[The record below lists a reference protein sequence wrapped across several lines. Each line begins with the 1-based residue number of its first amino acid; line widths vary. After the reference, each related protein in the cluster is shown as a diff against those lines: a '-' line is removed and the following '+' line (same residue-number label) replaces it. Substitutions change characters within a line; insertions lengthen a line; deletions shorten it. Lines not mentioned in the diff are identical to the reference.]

1 MNGHASMNRIY
12 RLVWSHRHDAW
23 VVVAEIARGRGK
35 SSGVTGS
42 EARVGGAAAAT
53 VTGEGAGRWRERL
66 LGAALLTFGMNAF
79 AAPPAAGQLPTGG
92 NVVAGQAA
100 ISQGG
105 ARMDIN
111 QASNRAVI
119 DWSSYNVG
127 AAAQVNYNQPSAA
140 SATLNRVMDTQ
151 ASQILGKITA
161 NGQLVLVNPNG
172 VYFGKGSSVDV
183 GGLVA
188 STHDVANAD
197 FMAGKSSFA
206 RNGSTGS
213 VVNEGE
219 LRAALGGYIALL
231 APEVRNE
238 GVIVARMGTVALAS
252 GERVTLQFDGNNSL
266 AGIVVE
272 PSKIKALVENK
283 GAVVAP
289 GGVIILSARAVDRLQ
304 GGIVR
309 NSGKLEAT
317 GMAMKG
323 GKIVL
328 EASDRVENTGTV
340 SADAGRDGSP
350 AGEVSVTAPVVV
362 NSGTIS
368 AKGAAATEPV
378 VAGASRSGG
387 RVSITADTV
396 TQTATGKLDVSGADK
411 GGEVTVKAA
420 QDVAV
425 SGTVDATAEAGE
437 GGAVHVEAGNN
448 ITLSAATMDVSGLL
462 AGGQVRLEGGP
473 RKAPTA
479 PADNTP
485 PTTAILDSSSLRA
498 GSRRGRGGSITLT
511 GDHVGLFEGAELDAS
526 GATGGGTV
534 LVGGDYQGKNP
545 DIANAQA
552 TFVAEGAVIRA
563 DATDA
568 GNGGKVIVWADGN
581 TRFLGQ
587 ISAQGGAHGGDG
599 GFAEVSGKG
608 VLDFRGQ
615 VNLLAS
621 AGQAGSLLLD
631 PHNLTISGGADTIA
645 SGFDADGDDS
655 VLSVATLQNALANGN
670 VTVTT
675 GSGGSQAGNITVAS
689 TLGWFSN
696 YSLSLTA
703 ANNITVNSGVS
714 MIAAGNGN
722 MILTATGGA
731 LSNAGTVRTYGG
743 NLTVVAGGAVSGAG
757 VYDVAGTASFTAGG
771 NIDLTTAS
779 NRFVGAMSLATTS
792 GSVQLVNSVA
802 TVLNGASA
810 TSGVSIASGGSIT
823 TGGSATGLDS
833 GSGALT
839 LSTASGSNGSI
850 IYTGNVHA
858 GGDTSVSADG
868 LGAISLAHI
877 TGAVTVVSASA
888 GGAITLG
895 DSSTGAVTLDSAS
908 GNVISGT
915 AGSAG
920 QASGTVSVTGT
931 SITLNDPIRTKGGR
945 VNLTAT
951 SGDVTAIAGANI
963 VTTADGDTGTAS
975 GVVSVTAQGNVT
987 LQAITTTGANN
998 LLGVGSNAA
1007 AVGIT
1012 ATTGDVNV
1020 GAITTSGG
1028 DATPEA
1034 SNPTNRNGG
1043 NAGNII
1049 IGAPGTGKNI
1059 YLNGDLLAIG
1069 GGYSGAST
1077 QGLGGYIELQ
1087 TPTILTAN
1095 RLVSTGATSG
1105 NIYAL
1110 STIDSDGTARSLTL
1124 TAGTGDVRLRGVVG
1138 GSAPLSS
1145 FTVSS
1150 SANTTVEKNL
1160 TTNAAGGVTINAS
1173 YNIHLGDDTVANG
1186 SGAMTVDTRTGNGTV
1201 TLNTINTWLDDAVT
1215 FTRGSGAI
1223 SVAQNLY
1230 SKAAE
1235 RNDLTFNGTGGGA
1248 ISVGWDVGGGSVGG
1262 ANSLGD
1268 ILVST
1273 GTDLSLNRNVSAKSL
1288 VAVNS
1293 TGRLLINGS
1302 NIYAQYYD
1310 GASGLQLQ
1318 TTGSANNVAGDE
1330 NVTVYGSVTS
1340 TASGAPI
1347 SIAAPNGTLTL
1358 ANYADLTTAAGAI
1371 TLSASGNISNG
1382 YDTDLTSTGG
1392 AITVSSSAGALNL
1405 TGDYL
1410 DITTTSGQ
1418 VNLSGV
1424 GVTFGNTGA
1433 AGMAST
1439 VNAGSGKIRVNGG
1452 GGRIQSYGTLTSTDA
1467 DTAGT
1472 SAILLQNA
1480 YVATASSGAVV
1491 IRAATA
1497 TGGTLE
1503 IGQLSGGS
1511 AASNAD
1517 VRGDVLQYDSG
1528 ASYSDTINIKTLKVA
1543 STTTINVGDNSNIID
1558 ELGGVTLGGA
1568 LTIQAKGRVTGMA
1581 LTGDVTATGVDI
1593 RTGVGALAVGTR
1605 NITATTGNVVLRG
1618 RGITQSAGSTISS
1631 TSGTVTLY
1639 GSDYATNTLG
1649 DVTLAGTVNAGSNSS
1664 AAVTIDDTAA
1674 VQLGDITAGV
1684 AGNRGGLVLGSNT
1697 YQSLNGSGGHWL
1709 YANGAVSQAANTAVK
1724 VGVIQAFQLGG
1735 PLNLSNV
1742 TNEIGQ
1748 VGYVRRGGAITLYDK
1763 DAEGNGLLLTNIY
1776 DGSYDTLLTAT
1787 TEGAMTLSG
1796 TNRGKGMVL
1805 TAGAGG
1811 FSASGS
1817 IEGHHGGAGKITI
1830 TTTGGANLTSGTMY
1844 AKGIEIYS
1852 GAAGIINSV
1861 DLQAHHGGGGDLIL
1875 DAGGGNVTLNNR
1887 LYIIG
1892 SGNDIFIQNA
1902 NNVQLHNIELRSGSK
1917 VVLGGVGTGVGGAD
1931 VPLTG
1936 NVTQVGR
1943 IYSESDTTD
1952 VIGAVAGSVNMN
1964 SSNQFYRLGYFATGG
1979 NFNLY
1984 NQDRNLTVVGA
1995 VSSAS
2000 GNVSI
2005 SNGNY
2010 GITLTSTGS
2019 LSANA
2024 ATKSVSVGGYGGNTN
2039 GWVNIQGA
2047 ISAGT
2052 GGIALTGGGSITNNS
2067 TGTLTTYGISAGEYA
2082 SGGGNI
2088 ALTGRGI
2095 IQASRS
2101 INATGGSVGTGP
2113 STGTSG
2119 GTITLTGHDGT
2130 ASGDIVLS
2138 GTVQTASASASAV
2151 TIRGTSAL
2159 ALPNIS
2165 APNGGLV
2172 LGDSTPT
2179 IGAITGAITQSATTS
2194 VDIKTLN
2201 VTGGSSAVL
2210 ANTGNKIFQLGAIS
2224 VGDNAA
2230 VQYDFDAYDSTSGL
2244 SLTQS
2249 ITSAGGLRL
2258 RTATGD
2264 GASGALAIGVR
2275 SITAHGD
2282 VFLGGDS
2289 VTQSLGSVIDAD
2301 SGSIRVDGGSNAF
2314 NISLLGTTQTA
2325 STAGTA
2331 IEIVGATNA
2340 TLNVVSATAGTVT
2353 LGVSGKEV
2361 TGTVAQVADTGT
2373 LSAATLAGKAGV
2385 VTLNKT
2391 YLDNLGSFITTGALT
2406 LKDLG
2411 GAGTAGLKLTGDV
2424 VAGAAS
2430 SIETT
2435 DGVLDLDTHSV
2446 DATGVDMVL
2455 KGIAVSQTTGSSIK
2469 STTASIFGNTGNITL
2484 DSALNDFT
2492 GQVTVTST
2500 GSQVS
2505 IRDANQLSMNALTGK
2520 LAQSTSIT
2528 AIAGTQLVLA
2538 TENLTTT
2545 TGNIEFRSLDGN
2557 LTTPGTL
2564 TTGSGSVSLYATT
2577 STPAVATNGNV
2588 QVNQTITTGSGSVN
2602 VVAQKEVN
2610 LSKSVIST
2618 SGNLLLSGDTITHS
2632 TGSAG
2637 APLMLQTGG
2646 AGTIDVTASGTGGF
2660 VMGQYYSYQAG
2671 TGTISIT
2678 SGSTADL
2685 ANISSSGAV
2694 TVDAVGLVQQVGAGA
2709 TLASD
2714 SLAVTTANNGSIT
2727 LTNATNDVAKL
2738 SLRSRNAGGAAA
2750 GSGTITYNDANG
2762 FAVRQIETT
2771 GAATLT
2777 AHGAIS
2783 TDSSGFPGT
2792 VVADTLTVK
2801 SLSNSGADIIL
2812 NAAGNDVNSLTV
2824 KVRDAADAA
2833 IAGST
2838 STPSGTIRFTDAD
2851 GFSVTSVETLGSTV
2865 LNSAGPV
2872 TQTGAILSAKLG
2884 LQGSGSYTLNAA
2896 NTGVPLNEVSTFA
2909 SDATGAVNL
2918 SSKLAL
2924 TIGSVNPT
2932 GITTGGASIS
2942 LSAPGIDSA
2951 GQTIDTRSATPGT
2964 AGGSVSLTTT
2974 ATGST
2979 GNLRTGNIIT
2989 SGSDADIGLG
2999 GAGGDAGNITLTTAG
3014 DTLTVAG
3021 AITARG
3027 GAGDGAGA
3035 NGNGGTVRLNA
3046 AAGAVSQADGSNE
3059 INAGK
3064 LLVNAAKASSLL
3076 DTTNAVDLVAAKI
3089 TGVGEGF
3096 TYRSGADYAV
3106 GGGDGVVTGIST
3118 QGGAIDLGSSPVAVT
3133 VSEAITTRGGSFSA
3147 TGVGSFDSSSVAIS
3161 TLGDIT
3167 YAAGAYQNGGAINVA
3182 TTASGGNVHT
3192 GTLVTSGSAGAS
3204 GASAGSV
3211 TLNADGVLTTSTIT
3225 ALGQGTGTGTGGAVD
3240 LTGGSGVH
3248 LAGSIDTSGG
3258 VAATAAA
3265 GGNISVTGPAQVS
3278 GGDRVLSTGAGS
3290 GNVVFNGSLDADGTP
3305 RGLTV
3310 SVGTGNATFSSTV
3323 GGTSPLGALVVN
3335 SAGTTRFDA
3344 AVSAASVTTDEPGTT
3359 LLNGNVTT
3367 SGAQVYHDIVEVRS
3381 GITLGTTNGAVTFDK
3396 TVDSETGETNAL
3408 TVSTGSGNVTF
3419 TDVVG
3424 STTTLGAVTV
3434 NSTGTTKFN
3443 AAVTAASVATN
3454 AGGTTQINGN
3464 ITTTGTQTY
3473 NDAVELQ
3480 APLTLA
3486 TTDSA
3491 VTFGGSVDSQVTG
3504 GVGEANPLTVNAG
3517 TGDVSFMGVVGG
3529 AVKGAPGAIVVNSG
3543 GTTLFNAAVTAASVT
3558 TDAPGKTQLGGNI
3571 TTTGAQHFQDDVEVL
3586 TAVSLATTN
3595 SAVSFDKAVDS
3606 AAGQTAALTVG
3617 SGSADV
3623 TFSGLVGGTTA
3634 LGALAVDSTGT
3645 TLFADAVRA
3654 ASVTTNA
3661 GGTTRLGGNVTTGG
3675 AQTYNDAVELLTGV
3689 TVTTTNS
3696 AVSFGGT
3703 LNSEAGEGNNL
3714 TVVAGSG
3721 DVSFT
3726 GAVGGA
3732 ASGRLGTLTVTSA
3745 HDVTANAISAGAL
3758 VQTAGSGTTTLNGA
3772 VDTDTAA
3779 GVSLAGTHLAVN
3791 AGITTTNGGG
3801 VTLNQSGTTALSA
3814 SGDINADGAVHITAG
3829 GGISTAGDITTNG
3842 ADVTFASAAT
3852 LTGPVSINTGG
3863 GTSTIQFASTVDSD
3877 AAGTPRTLRLAT
3889 GSGGLNFVA
3898 ALGGTHALD
3907 ELRLESAGVI
3917 TQSGAAPIKAAKL
3930 AIKSAG
3936 NVTLANTGNDVDVLA
3951 ALLSGGASLA
3961 FVDQD
3966 GVEVGTVD
3974 TAALQIVGITNT
3986 AGSSSVSL
3994 TLGGPLT
4001 QAVGAPILIGGNL
4014 TLDTSAYE
4022 AADVA
4027 VKNVHAAGTV
4037 LDDSLIAGAFTLD
4050 STGAVT
4056 QKAGTPPAEDA
4067 FLQVGG
4073 SFDLVGAGQ
4082 FSSGNSSKNLIG
4094 GGSAAVSGNEIRL
4107 FGVITLSMSG
4117 TTLQASAFNG
4127 VTTSTASV
4135 AGAKL
4140 ASGLQVVSDA
4150 GGKTISAVASG
4161 NAIVLN
4167 DSNNIGGLL
4176 KITTKGTF
4184 SDSGSSG
4191 ITGINQSGAL
4201 DLGAISLIVQQS
4213 AANAGS
4219 AVSGAGAL
4227 NLGNAGNQFSG
4238 HVAAT
4243 AVGMNATLN
4252 ASGDLALGSV
4262 TAANLAVGSTG
4273 NLTQA
4278 ANTAVRVGTLAIT
4291 GAQSVTLD
4299 NANRIGT
4306 VAASSVSGALSLANA
4321 QTLAVGTAGGI
4332 DGITASGPV
4341 TLRTTSGD
4349 IVLDKGITVSGA
4361 SDITLASAANFT
4373 NHAGAAALTVDTGH
4387 WQVWSTDPAADT
4399 LGGLAPDFKQY
4410 DATYGTT
4417 SVLGTGNGLLYTLAP
4432 ELSVALTGSVERVYD
4447 STVTA
4452 TLVQGNYNVTAGL
4465 LAGDAVVFGT
4475 AGTFDDKNVGNAKK
4489 VSVSPVID
4497 SASAGSIVVY
4507 GYKLASGSTAIDAN
4521 IGKITKATLSAVTGI
4536 TASDKTYDGNDSAT
4550 LATGSAGFTGKYA
4563 GDVLAVDTA
4572 TGNFASKN
4580 ASATSGTVNI
4590 TGITLTGTDA
4600 GNYALADTTA
4610 STTATINPF
4619 AVSLTGSRVYDGTTV
4634 VGTGDLTLGTL
4645 VGSETLALSGSGSVA
4660 TRHVGTGKTVD
4671 VSGLSLVGDGTAG
4684 AGLASNYTFVGGSQT
4699 VDVTKANLS
4708 VTTSDVTK
4716 TYDGSLSA
4724 AGTAV
4729 VAAGGTQLFGADN
4742 LSGGTFAFTNANAGT
4757 SKTVNTSAVTV
4768 NDGNSGG
4775 NYTVSYV
4782 ANTTST
4788 IDKAAITV
4796 STSDVTKT
4804 YDGTLTAAGT
4814 AVVTA
4819 GTLYTNASNGG
4830 ALDNLSG
4837 GSFAFTDANA
4847 GTGNKTVTV
4856 GGVTVN
4862 DGASGGNYIVTY
4874 ASNTTSTINPYAVSL
4889 TGSRVYDGTTVVNTG
4904 DLTLGTLVG
4913 SETLALSGTG
4923 SVATRH
4929 VGTGKTV
4936 DVSGLSLV
4944 GDGTAGA
4951 GLASNYTF
4959 VGGSQTVDVTKAN
4972 LSVTTSDVTKTYDGS
4987 LSAAGTAV
4995 VAAGGTQ
5002 LFGADNLSGGTFAF
5016 TNANAGTSKTV
5027 NTSAVTVN
5035 DGNSG
5040 GNYTVSYVAN
5050 TTSTIDKAA
5059 ITVSTSNVTKTYDGT
5074 LTAAGTAVV
5083 TAGTLYTNASN
5094 GGALDNL
5101 SGGSFAFTDANAG
5114 TGNKTV
5120 TVGGVTVNDG
5130 ASGGNYTVTYASN
5143 TTSTINPYAVSLT
5156 GSRVYDGTT
5165 VVGTG
5170 DLTLGTLVGSETLTL
5185 SGAGSVATRHV
5196 GTGKTVDV
5204 SGLSLV
5210 GDGTAG
5216 AGLASNYTFVGGS
5229 QTVDVTKANL
5239 SVTTSDVTKTYD
5251 GSLSAAGTAVVAAG
5265 GTQLFGADNLSGGTF
5280 AFTNANAGTSKT
5292 VNTSAVT
5299 VNDGNSG
5306 GNYTVSYVANSTST
5320 IDKAAITVST
5330 SDVTKTYDGTLSA
5343 AGTAVVTAGTLYTN
5357 ASNGGALDNLSGGS
5371 FAFTDAN
5378 AGTGNK
5384 TVTVGGVTVNDGA
5397 SGGNYTV
5404 TYASNTASTI
5414 DKAAITVGTSDVTKA
5429 YDGGLSANGTP
5440 VVLSGTLYT
5449 NASNG
5454 GALDSLSG
5462 GTYAFTD
5469 KNAGSGKTVTVGGVT
5484 VNDGASGGNYAVTY
5498 ASNTTSTID
5507 KAQLTVVADVADRTY
5522 DGTLNATLN
5531 GMSLVGLVGSETVIP
5546 VSAGT
5551 TRFADKNA
5559 GTGKTVTITGIGL
5572 LDGLNGGVATNYQVA
5587 STATGTASIVRANV
5601 NVVGVV
5607 AMDKVY
5613 DGTTTATINTS
5624 VAGLTGVIG
5633 ADDVSIGTITGSFD
5647 TKNVGANKL
5656 VNGSAF
5662 VLSGAD
5668 GGNYNLIQPTGMH
5681 ASITPRALTV
5691 SATGVDKVYDGTT
5704 TATVSLADNRVNGD
5718 VLTLGY
5724 TANFLDKNVG
5734 LNKYVGVS
5742 GISLSGTDAGNYTAN
5757 TTTAAFAN
5765 ISKATL
5771 NVSAAGINKAY
5782 DGNTTASVTLSDNR
5796 ASGDSLA
5803 VSYTGAAFS
5812 DANGGLGKTV
5822 TVNGISVSGADIGNY
5837 TFNTTAI
5844 TTADILGRLL
5854 TISGV
5859 QALGKVYDGTTAAVL
5874 GTGGAVLSG
5883 LLDGDVVSVGLGSG
5897 VFADKNAGTG
5907 KAVTVTGIALSGANA
5922 GSYTLQLPVGLTAD
5936 ITPASL
5942 TAVTG
5947 ITAASKVYDGNVA
5960 AALNTGAAGFTGTLA
5975 GDVLSVASASGV
5987 FADKN
5992 AGTGKTVSI
6001 GNIVLGG
6008 ADAGNYVFTG
6018 AATTTADITPKAI
6031 TVSGITASNKVYD
6044 ATTAATLNTGA
6055 ASFSGLVGSDS
6066 VGVSGTGQFADKNVG
6081 TAKAV
6086 AITSLVLDGA
6096 DAGNYTVTTSAAP
6109 TADITPRALTADGIS
6124 AASKV
6129 YDGTTAATLDTTA
6142 GRLTSGVQGAD
6153 DVSLVATAATGSFAS
6168 KNVGVAKAV
6177 TVSGLALGGADAGNY
6192 TIGDAAAFAD
6202 ITAKALTASG
6212 IIAANKVYDG
6222 TRVASVDAGA
6232 AVLAGVVMGD
6242 TVGIDASGVTGSF
6255 ANKQAGSARAVTI
6268 AGLGLTGA
6276 DAGNYTVSDLSGATA
6291 DVAAR
6296 ALTVAVSTN
6305 GKLYDGS
6312 TSAPV
6317 SLSDNRLAGDLL
6329 NLSYTSASFD
6339 TAEVGLG
6346 KPIQVQG
6353 IALAGADAGNYRLVA
6368 TTASTTG
6375 NISALDSVVPPPPV
6389 PATPVTTYTPVQP
6402 QAQVFDSAL
6411 PGTGGS
6417 SGVVGGS
6424 GGVSGGLA
6432 GGSASSGLTGAT
6444 GGGLGGAG
6452 GGLGGS
6458 GTASSGLGA
6467 GGSGG
6472 IASGAGIGSGSGT
6485 AGSGGV
6491 QAGAPATAGSGG
6503 VSGAVSA
6510 PAAGSGSGASSAVT
6524 SEGSQSG
6531 VNVQLLQAPASTQTG
6546 LVRVSIPRGESTFVF
6561 SVPKDVYAG
6570 EGQSALA
6577 ASTIRMEN
6585 GSPVPAWIKHDPQSM
6600 SVSATNVPPGGLPVR
6615 LLLTIGGK
6623 VTTVVIGTTDQGGQ

>member
-66 LGAALLTFGMNAF
+66 LGAALLTLGMNAF

-100 ISQGG
+100 ISQNG

-119 DWSSYNVG
+119 DWSTYNVG

-161 NGQLVLVNPNG
+161 NGQVVLVNPNG

-188 STHDVANAD
+188 STHDIANAD

-238 GVIVARMGTVALAS
+238 GVIVAQMGTVALAS

-317 GMAMKG
+317 GFAMKG

-368 AKGAAATEPV
+368 AKGAAATDPV

-425 SGTVDATAEAGE
+425 SGTVDATAEEGE

-448 ITLSAATMDVSGLL
+448 ISLSAATVDVSGVL
-462 AGGQVRLEGGP
+462 AGGQIRLVGGQ

-511 GDHVGLFEGAELDAS
+511 GERVGLFEGAELDAS

-552 TFVAEGAVIRA
+552 TFVADGAVIRA
-563 DATDA
+563 DATDT

-587 ISAQGGAHGGDG
+587 ISARGGANGGDG

-615 VNLLAS
+615 VDLLAS
-621 AGQAGSLLLD
+621 AGRAGTLLLD
-631 PHNLTISGGADTIA
+631 PYNLTISSGADTIA
-645 SGFDADGDDS
+645 SGFDADGDNS
-655 VLSVATLQNALANGN
+655 VLNVATLQNALANGN

-675 GSGGSQAGNITVAS
+675 GSGGSQAGNITVAN

-696 YSLSLTA
+696 YSLTLTA

-779 NRFVGAMSLATTS
+779 NRFVGAVSLDTTS
-792 GSVQLVNSVA
+792 GSVQFTNSVA

-850 IYTGNVHA
+850 TYTGNVHA

-877 TGAVTVVSASA
+877 TGAVKVVSASA

-920 QASGTVSVTGT
+920 QASGTVSVTGS

-1186 SGAMTVDTRTGNGTV
+1186 GGAMTVDTRTGNGTV

-1223 SVAQNLY
+1223 SVSQNLY

-1248 ISVGWDVGGGSVGG
+1248 ISVGWDVGGSSVGG
-1262 ANSLGD
+1262 ANSLGN

-1330 NVTVYGSVTS
+1330 NVTVYGAVTS

-1433 AGMAST
+1433 AGMASN

-1452 GGRIQSYGTLTSTDA
+1452 GGRILSYGTLTSTDA

-1830 TTTGGANLTSGTMY
+1830 TTTGGANLTGGTMY

-1861 DLQAHHGGGGDLIL
+1861 DLQAHHGGGDDLIL

-1887 LYIIG
+1887 LYNSG
-1892 SGNDIFIQNA
+1892 SGNDIFILDA
-1902 NNVQLHNIELRSGSK
+1902 NNVQLNNIEMHGGTKL
-1917 VVLGGVGTGVGGAD
+1917 VLGGVGTGVGGAD

-1936 NVTQVGR
+1936 NVTQTSR
-1943 IYSESDTTD
+1943 IYSDSDTTD
-1952 VIGAVAGSVNMN
+1952 VTGAVTGSVNLN
-1964 SSNQFYRLGYFATGG
+1964 GNNEIYRLGYFATGG

-1984 NQDRNLTVVGA
+1984 DVNRNLTVVGA
-1995 VSSAS
+1995 VSSAT

-2010 GITLTSTGS
+2010 GITLASTGS
-2019 LSANA
+2019 LTANT
-2024 ATKSVSVGGYGGNTN
+2024 ATKSVSVAGYGGNTN

-2047 ISAGT
+2047 ISAGS

-2067 TGTLTTYGISAGEYA
+2067 TGTLTTGGSAMMRSVYGSVTLGGDITAGANGIQLTSGGTITQTAGVLTTPGAVSGPDQSGGTSPTYANPSALGAISLTGNNVIGSVGPFYLNNASAGAFSLNDTTGGLTLTGAIKTSTGNVTLTTNGGALNLATYGISAGEYA

-2095 IQASRS
+2095 IQASGS

-2130 ASGDIVLS
+2130 AAGDIVLS

-2210 ANTGNKIFQLGAIS
+2210 ANTGNKIFQLGTIS

-2301 SGSIRVDGGSNAF
+2301 SGSIRVDGGGGTF
-2314 NISLLGTTQTA
+2314 NISLLGTTQTTSSA
-2325 STAGTA
+2325 SSA

-2353 LGVSGKEV
+2353 LGVTGKEV

-2435 DGVLDLDTHSV
+2435 DGVLDLDTHGV
-2446 DATGVDMVL
+2446 DASGVDMVL
-2455 KGIAVSQTTGSSIK
+2455 KGVAVSQTTGSSIK

-2738 SLRSRNAGGAAA
+2738 SLRSRNAGGSAA

-2762 FAVRQIETT
+2762 FAVRQIETA
-2771 GAATLT
+2771 GNATLT
-2777 AHGAIS
+2777 AHGAIA
-2783 TDSSGFPGT
+2783 TDSSGYPGT

-2865 LNSAGPV
+2865 LNAAGPV

-2884 LQGSGSYTLNAA
+2884 LQGSGSFTLNAA

-2924 TIGSVNPT
+2924 TIGSVNPV

-2942 LSAPGIDSA
+2942 LSAPSIDSA

-2964 AGGSVSLTTT
+2964 AGGAVSLTTT

-3021 AITARG
+3021 TLTARG

-3035 NGNGGTVRLNA
+3035 NGNSGTVRLNA

-3059 INAGK
+3059 IDAGK
-3064 LLVNAAKASSLL
+3064 LLVSAAKASSLL
-3076 DTTNAVDLVAAKI
+3076 DTTNAVDLVAARI

-3106 GGGDGVVTGIST
+3106 GGGDGTITGIST
-3118 QGGAIDLGSSPVAVT
+3118 QGGTVDLGSSPVAVT
-3133 VSEAITTRGGSFSA
+3133 VSEAVSTRGGSFSA
-3147 TGVGSFDSSSVAIS
+3147 TGVGSFDSSSVTIS

-3167 YAAGAYQNGGAINVA
+3167 YASGAYQNGGAIHVA

-3192 GTLVTSGSAGAS
+3192 GTLITSGSAGAS

-3211 TLNADGVLTTSTIT
+3211 TLDADGVLTTSTIT
-3225 ALGQGTGTGTGGAVD
+3225 ALGQGTGTGGAVD

-3265 GGNISVTGPAQVS
+3265 GGNISVTGAAQVS
-3278 GGDRVLSTGAGS
+3278 GGDRVLSTGAGT
-3290 GNVVFNGSLDADGTP
+3290 GNVVFNGTLDADGTP

-3310 SVGTGNATFSSTV
+3310 SVGTGNATFSDVV
-3323 GGTSPLGALVVN
+3323 GGTSPLGALAVN

-3359 LLNGNVTT
+3359 LLGGNVTT
-3367 SGAQVYHDIVEVRS
+3367 TGAQVYHDIVEVRS

-3424 STTTLGAVTV
+3424 DTTALGAVTV

-3491 VTFGGSVDSQVTG
+3491 VTFGGTVDSQVTG

-3529 AVKGAPGAIVVNSG
+3529 AVKGAPGAIVVNSS

-3558 TDAPGKTQLGGNI
+3558 TDAPGKTQLGGDI
-3571 TTTGAQHFQDDVEVL
+3571 TTTGAQNYHDAVEALADV
-3586 TAVSLATTN
+3586 TLATTN
-3595 SAVSFDKAVDS
+3595 AAVSFDKTVDS

-3623 TFSGLVGGTTA
+3623 TFSGVVGGTDA
-3634 LGALAVDSTGT
+3634 LGALTVNSTGT
-3645 TLFADAVRA
+3645 TLFADAVTA

-3661 GGTTRLGGNVTTGG
+3661 GGTTRLGGDVTTTG

-3703 LNSEAGEGNNL
+3703 LNSEASEGNNL

-3721 DVSFT
+3721 APKRVSN
-3726 GAVGGA
+3726 
-3732 ASGRLGTLTVTSA
+3732 SGIA
-3745 HDVTANAISAGAL
+3745 TAP
-3758 VQTAGSGTTTLNGA
+3758 VF
-3772 VDTDTAA
+3772 
-3779 GVSLAGTHLAVN
+3779 
-3791 AGITTTNGGG
+3791 
-3801 VTLNQSGTTALSA
+3801 
-3814 SGDINADGAVHITAG
+3814 
-3829 GGISTAGDITTNG
+3829 ST
-3842 ADVTFASAAT
+3842 
-3852 LTGPVSINTGG
+3852 
-3863 GTSTIQFASTVDSD
+3863 
-3877 AAGTPRTLRLAT
+3877 R
-3889 GSGGLNFVA
+3889 
-3898 ALGGTHALD
+3898 
-3907 ELRLESAGVI
+3907 
-3917 TQSGAAPIKAAKL
+3917 
-3930 AIKSAG
+3930 
-3936 NVTLANTGNDVDVLA
+3936 
-3951 ALLSGGASLA
+3951 
-3961 FVDQD
+3961 
-3966 GVEVGTVD
+3966 
-3974 TAALQIVGITNT
+3974 
-3986 AGSSSVSL
+3986 
-3994 TLGGPLT
+3994 
-4001 QAVGAPILIGGNL
+4001 
-4014 TLDTSAYE
+4014 
-4022 AADVA
+4022 
-4027 VKNVHAAGTV
+4027 
-4037 LDDSLIAGAFTLD
+4037 
-4050 STGAVT
+4050 
-4056 QKAGTPPAEDA
+4056 
-4067 FLQVGG
+4067 
-4073 SFDLVGAGQ
+4073 
-4082 FSSGNSSKNLIG
+4082 
-4094 GGSAAVSGNEIRL
+4094 SAAV
-4107 FGVITLSMSG
+4107 
-4117 TTLQASAFNG
+4117 
-4127 VTTSTASV
+4127 V
-4135 AGAKL
+4135 A
-4140 ASGLQVVSDA
+4140 
-4150 GGKTISAVASG
+4150 
-4161 NAIVLN
+4161 
-4167 DSNNIGGLL
+4167 
-4176 KITTKGTF
+4176 
-4184 SDSGSSG
+4184 
-4191 ITGINQSGAL
+4191 
-4201 DLGAISLIVQQS
+4201 
-4213 AANAGS
+4213 
-4219 AVSGAGAL
+4219 
-4227 NLGNAGNQFSG
+4227 
-4238 HVAAT
+4238 
-4243 AVGMNATLN
+4243 
-4252 ASGDLALGSV
+4252 
-4262 TAANLAVGSTG
+4262 
-4273 NLTQA
+4273 
-4278 ANTAVRVGTLAIT
+4278 
-4291 GAQSVTLD
+4291 
-4299 NANRIGT
+4299 
-4306 VAASSVSGALSLANA
+4306 
-4321 QTLAVGTAGGI
+4321 
-4332 DGITASGPV
+4332 
-4341 TLRTTSGD
+4341 
-4349 IVLDKGITVSGA
+4349 
-4361 SDITLASAANFT
+4361 
-4373 NHAGAAALTVDTGH
+4373 
-4387 WQVWSTDPAADT
+4387 
-4399 LGGLAPDFKQY
+4399 
-4410 DATYGTT
+4410 
-4417 SVLGTGNGLLYTLAP
+4417 
-4432 ELSVALTGSVERVYD
+4432 
-4447 STVTA
+4447 
-4452 TLVQGNYNVTAGL
+4452 
-4465 LAGDAVVFGT
+4465 
-4475 AGTFDDKNVGNAKK
+4475 
-4489 VSVSPVID
+4489 
-4497 SASAGSIVVY
+4497 
-4507 GYKLASGSTAIDAN
+4507 
-4521 IGKITKATLSAVTGI
+4521 
-4536 TASDKTYDGNDSAT
+4536 
-4550 LATGSAGFTGKYA
+4550 
-4563 GDVLAVDTA
+4563 
-4572 TGNFASKN
+4572 
-4580 ASATSGTVNI
+4580 
-4590 TGITLTGTDA
+4590 
-4600 GNYALADTTA
+4600 
-4610 STTATINPF
+4610 
-4619 AVSLTGSRVYDGTTV
+4619 
-4634 VGTGDLTLGTL
+4634 
-4645 VGSETLALSGSGSVA
+4645 
-4660 TRHVGTGKTVD
+4660 
-4671 VSGLSLVGDGTAG
+4671 
-4684 AGLASNYTFVGGSQT
+4684 
-4699 VDVTKANLS
+4699 
-4708 VTTSDVTK
+4708 
-4716 TYDGSLSA
+4716 
-4724 AGTAV
+4724 
-4729 VAAGGTQLFGADN
+4729 
-4742 LSGGTFAFTNANAGT
+4742 
-4757 SKTVNTSAVTV
+4757 
-4768 NDGNSGG
+4768 
-4775 NYTVSYV
+4775 
-4782 ANTTST
+4782 
-4788 IDKAAITV
+4788 
-4796 STSDVTKT
+4796 
-4804 YDGTLTAAGT
+4804 
-4814 AVVTA
+4814 
-4819 GTLYTNASNGG
+4819 
-4830 ALDNLSG
+4830 
-4837 GSFAFTDANA
+4837 
-4847 GTGNKTVTV
+4847 
-4856 GGVTVN
+4856 
-4862 DGASGGNYIVTY
+4862 
-4874 ASNTTSTINPYAVSL
+4874 
-4889 TGSRVYDGTTVVNTG
+4889 
-4904 DLTLGTLVG
+4904 
-4913 SETLALSGTG
+4913 
-4923 SVATRH
+4923 
-4929 VGTGKTV
+4929 
-4936 DVSGLSLV
+4936 
-4944 GDGTAGA
+4944 
-4951 GLASNYTF
+4951 
-4959 VGGSQTVDVTKAN
+4959 
-4972 LSVTTSDVTKTYDGS
+4972 
-4987 LSAAGTAV
+4987 
-4995 VAAGGTQ
+4995 
-5002 LFGADNLSGGTFAF
+5002 
-5016 TNANAGTSKTV
+5016 
-5027 NTSAVTVN
+5027 
-5035 DGNSG
+5035 
-5040 GNYTVSYVAN
+5040 
-5050 TTSTIDKAA
+5050 
-5059 ITVSTSNVTKTYDGT
+5059 
-5074 LTAAGTAVV
+5074 
-5083 TAGTLYTNASN
+5083 
-5094 GGALDNL
+5094 
-5101 SGGSFAFTDANAG
+5101 
-5114 TGNKTV
+5114 
-5120 TVGGVTVNDG
+5120 
-5130 ASGGNYTVTYASN
+5130 
-5143 TTSTINPYAVSLT
+5143 
-5156 GSRVYDGTT
+5156 
-5165 VVGTG
+5165 
-5170 DLTLGTLVGSETLTL
+5170 
-5185 SGAGSVATRHV
+5185 
-5196 GTGKTVDV
+5196 
-5204 SGLSLV
+5204 
-5210 GDGTAG
+5210 
-5216 AGLASNYTFVGGS
+5216 
-5229 QTVDVTKANL
+5229 
-5239 SVTTSDVTKTYD
+5239 
-5251 GSLSAAGTAVVAAG
+5251 
-5265 GTQLFGADNLSGGTF
+5265 
-5280 AFTNANAGTSKT
+5280 
-5292 VNTSAVT
+5292 
-5299 VNDGNSG
+5299 
-5306 GNYTVSYVANSTST
+5306 
-5320 IDKAAITVST
+5320 
-5330 SDVTKTYDGTLSA
+5330 
-5343 AGTAVVTAGTLYTN
+5343 
-5357 ASNGGALDNLSGGS
+5357 
-5371 FAFTDAN
+5371 
-5378 AGTGNK
+5378 
-5384 TVTVGGVTVNDGA
+5384 
-5397 SGGNYTV
+5397 
-5404 TYASNTASTI
+5404 
-5414 DKAAITVGTSDVTKA
+5414 
-5429 YDGGLSANGTP
+5429 
-5440 VVLSGTLYT
+5440 
-5449 NASNG
+5449 
-5454 GALDSLSG
+5454 
-5462 GTYAFTD
+5462 
-5469 KNAGSGKTVTVGGVT
+5469 
-5484 VNDGASGGNYAVTY
+5484 
-5498 ASNTTSTID
+5498 
-5507 KAQLTVVADVADRTY
+5507 
-5522 DGTLNATLN
+5522 
-5531 GMSLVGLVGSETVIP
+5531 
-5546 VSAGT
+5546 
-5551 TRFADKNA
+5551 
-5559 GTGKTVTITGIGL
+5559 
-5572 LDGLNGGVATNYQVA
+5572 
-5587 STATGTASIVRANV
+5587 
-5601 NVVGVV
+5601 
-5607 AMDKVY
+5607 
-5613 DGTTTATINTS
+5613 
-5624 VAGLTGVIG
+5624 
-5633 ADDVSIGTITGSFD
+5633 
-5647 TKNVGANKL
+5647 
-5656 VNGSAF
+5656 
-5662 VLSGAD
+5662 
-5668 GGNYNLIQPTGMH
+5668 
-5681 ASITPRALTV
+5681 
-5691 SATGVDKVYDGTT
+5691 
-5704 TATVSLADNRVNGD
+5704 
-5718 VLTLGY
+5718 
-5724 TANFLDKNVG
+5724 
-5734 LNKYVGVS
+5734 
-5742 GISLSGTDAGNYTAN
+5742 
-5757 TTTAAFAN
+5757 
-5765 ISKATL
+5765 
-5771 NVSAAGINKAY
+5771 
-5782 DGNTTASVTLSDNR
+5782 
-5796 ASGDSLA
+5796 
-5803 VSYTGAAFS
+5803 
-5812 DANGGLGKTV
+5812 
-5822 TVNGISVSGADIGNY
+5822 
-5837 TFNTTAI
+5837 
-5844 TTADILGRLL
+5844 
-5854 TISGV
+5854 
-5859 QALGKVYDGTTAAVL
+5859 
-5874 GTGGAVLSG
+5874 
-5883 LLDGDVVSVGLGSG
+5883 
-5897 VFADKNAGTG
+5897 
-5907 KAVTVTGIALSGANA
+5907 
-5922 GSYTLQLPVGLTAD
+5922 
-5936 ITPASL
+5936 
-5942 TAVTG
+5942 
-5947 ITAASKVYDGNVA
+5947 
-5960 AALNTGAAGFTGTLA
+5960 
-5975 GDVLSVASASGV
+5975 
-5987 FADKN
+5987 
-5992 AGTGKTVSI
+5992 
-6001 GNIVLGG
+6001 
-6008 ADAGNYVFTG
+6008 
-6018 AATTTADITPKAI
+6018 
-6031 TVSGITASNKVYD
+6031 
-6044 ATTAATLNTGA
+6044 
-6055 ASFSGLVGSDS
+6055 
-6066 VGVSGTGQFADKNVG
+6066 
-6081 TAKAV
+6081 
-6086 AITSLVLDGA
+6086 
-6096 DAGNYTVTTSAAP
+6096 
-6109 TADITPRALTADGIS
+6109 
-6124 AASKV
+6124 
-6129 YDGTTAATLDTTA
+6129 
-6142 GRLTSGVQGAD
+6142 
-6153 DVSLVATAATGSFAS
+6153 
-6168 KNVGVAKAV
+6168 
-6177 TVSGLALGGADAGNY
+6177 
-6192 TIGDAAAFAD
+6192 
-6202 ITAKALTASG
+6202 
-6212 IIAANKVYDG
+6212 
-6222 TRVASVDAGA
+6222 
-6232 AVLAGVVMGD
+6232 
-6242 TVGIDASGVTGSF
+6242 
-6255 ANKQAGSARAVTI
+6255 
-6268 AGLGLTGA
+6268 
-6276 DAGNYTVSDLSGATA
+6276 
-6291 DVAAR
+6291 
-6296 ALTVAVSTN
+6296 
-6305 GKLYDGS
+6305 
-6312 TSAPV
+6312 
-6317 SLSDNRLAGDLL
+6317 
-6329 NLSYTSASFD
+6329 
-6339 TAEVGLG
+6339 
-6346 KPIQVQG
+6346 
-6353 IALAGADAGNYRLVA
+6353 
-6368 TTASTTG
+6368 
-6375 NISALDSVVPPPPV
+6375 
-6389 PATPVTTYTPVQP
+6389 
-6402 QAQVFDSAL
+6402 
-6411 PGTGGS
+6411 
-6417 SGVVGGS
+6417 
-6424 GGVSGGLA
+6424 
-6432 GGSASSGLTGAT
+6432 
-6444 GGGLGGAG
+6444 
-6452 GGLGGS
+6452 
-6458 GTASSGLGA
+6458 
-6467 GGSGG
+6467 
-6472 IASGAGIGSGSGT
+6472 
-6485 AGSGGV
+6485 
-6491 QAGAPATAGSGG
+6491 
-6503 VSGAVSA
+6503 
-6510 PAAGSGSGASSAVT
+6510 
-6524 SEGSQSG
+6524 
-6531 VNVQLLQAPASTQTG
+6531 
-6546 LVRVSIPRGESTFVF
+6546 
-6561 SVPKDVYAG
+6561 
-6570 EGQSALA
+6570 
-6577 ASTIRMEN
+6577 
-6585 GSPVPAWIKHDPQSM
+6585 
-6600 SVSATNVPPGGLPVR
+6600 
-6615 LLLTIGGK
+6615 
-6623 VTTVVIGTTDQGGQ
+6623 

>member
-53 VTGEGAGRWRERL
+53 VTGVGAGRWRERL
-66 LGAALLTFGMNAF
+66 LGAALLTFGMSAF

-100 ISQGG
+100 ISQNG

-111 QASNRAVI
+111 QTSNRAVI

-161 NGQLVLVNPNG
+161 NGQVVLVNPNG

-188 STHDVANAD
+188 STHDIANAD
-197 FMAGKSSFA
+197 FMAGKSSFV

-238 GVIVARMGTVALAS
+238 GVIVAQMGTVALAS

-317 GMAMKG
+317 GFAMKG

-368 AKGAAATEPV
+368 AKGAAATDPV

-411 GGEVTVKAA
+411 GGEVTVKAT

-425 SGTVDATAEAGE
+425 SGTVDAAAEEGE
-437 GGAVHVEAGNN
+437 GGSVHVEAGND
-448 ITLSAATMDVSGLL
+448 ITLSAATVDVSGLL
-462 AGGQVRLEGGP
+462 AGGQIRLDGGQH
-473 RKAPTA
+473 KAPTA

-511 GDHVGLFEGAELDAS
+511 GERVGLFDGAALDAS

-587 ISAQGGAHGGDG
+587 ISAQGGAHGG
-599 GFAEVSGKG
+599 FAEVSGKG

-631 PHNLTISGGADTIA
+631 PHNLTISGGADSNLT
-645 SGFDADGDDS
+645 GFDASGDDS
-655 VLSVATLQNALANGN
+655 VLSVTTLQNALASGN

-696 YSLSLTA
+696 YSLTLTA
-703 ANNITVNSGVS
+703 ANNITVSSGVS

-722 MILTATGGA
+722 MALTATGGA

-743 NLTVVAGGAVSGAG
+743 NLTVVAGGAVSGVG

-771 NIDLTTAS
+771 NIDLSGA
-779 NRFVGAMSLATTS
+779 NRFVGAVSLTTTS
-792 GSVQLVNSVA
+792 GSVQLTNSVG

-810 TSGVSIASGGSIT
+810 TSGVTIASGGSIT

-850 IYTGNVHA
+850 TYTGNVHA

-868 LGAISLAHI
+868 LGSISLAHI
-877 TGAVTVVSASA
+877 TGAVKIVSASA

-895 DSSTGAVTLDSAS
+895 DGSTGAVTLDSAS

-931 SITLNDPIRTKGGR
+931 SITLKDPIRTKGGR

-951 SGDVTAIAGANI
+951 SGDVIAQSGADI

-975 GVVSVTAQGNVT
+975 GVVSVLAQGNVT
-987 LQAITTTGANN
+987 LQAITTSGADN

-1049 IGAPGTGKNI
+1049 IGAPGSGKKI

-1069 GGYSGAST
+1069 GGFSGAST

-1087 TPTILTAN
+1087 TPTILTAD
-1095 RLVSTGATSG
+1095 RLLSTGATSG

-1110 STIDSDGTARSLTL
+1110 SAIDSDGTARSLTL

-1138 GSAPLSS
+1138 GAAPLSS
-1145 FTVSS
+1145 LTVSS
-1150 SANTTVEKNL
+1150 SANTTVEKDV

-1173 YNIHLGDDTVANG
+1173 YNIHLGDDTVTNG
-1186 SGAMTVDTRTGNGTV
+1186 SGAMTVDTRSGNGTV
-1201 TLNTINTWLDDAVT
+1201 SLNTINTWLDDAVT

-1223 SVAQNLY
+1223 SVSQNLY

-1248 ISVGWDVGGGSVGG
+1248 VSVGWDVGGGSVGG
-1262 ANSLGD
+1262 SNSLGD

-1302 NIYAQYYD
+1302 NTYAQYYD

-1318 TTGSANNVAGDE
+1318 TTGTAGNVAGDE
-1330 NVTVYGSVTS
+1330 NITVYGSVTS

-1382 YDTDLTSTGG
+1382 YDTDLSSTGA
-1392 AITVSSSAGALNL
+1392 AITVSSTAGALNL

-1410 DITTTSGQ
+1410 DITSGGGQ

-1433 AGMAST
+1433 AGMASN

-1452 GGRIQSYGTLTSTDA
+1452 GGRIQSYGTLISTDA

-1472 SAILLQNA
+1472 AAILLQNA

-1503 IGQLSGGS
+1503 IGQLSGGV

-1543 STTTINVGDNSNIID
+1543 STTTISVGDNSNIID

-1581 LTGDVTATGVDI
+1581 LTGDVTATAVDI

-1631 TSGTVTLY
+1631 TAGTVTLY

-1649 DVTLAGTVNAGSNSS
+1649 DVTLAGAVNAGSSS
-1664 AAVTIDDTAA
+1664 ASAVTIDDTAA

-1684 AGNRGGLVLGSNT
+1684 AGSRGGLVLGTNT

-1709 YANGAVSQAANTAVK
+1709 YANGAVSQAANTAIK
-1724 VGVIQAFQLGG
+1724 VGTIQLYQISGAV
-1735 PLNLSNV
+1735 NLSNV

-1748 VGYVRRGGAITLYDK
+1748 VGYARRGGAITIYDK
-1763 DAEGNGLLLTNIY
+1763 DVEGNGLLLTNIY

-1787 TEGAMTLSG
+1787 TEGAMTMSG

-1811 FSASGS
+1811 FTGSGS

-1830 TTTGGANLTSGTMY
+1830 TTSGGVNLTGGTMY

-1852 GAAGIINSV
+1852 GSAGIINSV
-1861 DLQAHHGGGGDLIL
+1861 DLQAHHSGGGDLIL

-1887 LYIIG
+1887 LYNSG
-1892 SGNDIFIQNA
+1892 SGNDIFILDA
-1902 NNVQLHNIELRSGSK
+1902 NNVQLNNIEMHGGTKL
-1917 VVLGGVGTGVGGAD
+1917 VLGGVGTGVGGAD

-1936 NVTQVGR
+1936 NVTQTSR
-1943 IYSESDTTD
+1943 IYSDSDTTD
-1952 VIGAVAGSVNMN
+1952 VIGAVTGSVNLN
-1964 SSNQFYRLGYFATGG
+1964 GNNEIYRLGYFATGG

-1984 NQDRNLTVVGA
+1984 DVNRNLTVVGA

-2000 GNVSI
+2000 GNVSL

-2010 GITLTSTGS
+2010 GITLASTGS
-2019 LSANA
+2019 LTANT
-2024 ATKSVSVGGYGGNTN
+2024 ATKSVSVAGYGGNTN
-2039 GWVNIQGA
+2039 GWVNVQGA
-2047 ISAGT
+2047 ISAGS
-2052 GGIALTGGGSITNNS
+2052 GGIAVTGGGTITNNS
-2067 TGTLTTYGISAGEYA
+2067 TGTLSTGGSAMMRSVYGSLTLGGDITAGANGIQLTSGGTINQTAGVLTTPGAVSGPDQSGGTSPTYANPSALGAITLTGNNVIGSVGPFYLNNGSAGAFSLNDTAGGLILSGPIKTSTGNVTITTTGGALNLATYGISAGEYA

-2088 ALTGRGI
+2088 VLTGRGI
-2095 IQASRS
+2095 TQASGS

-2130 ASGDIVLS
+2130 AAGDIQLS

-2201 VTGGSSAVL
+2201 VTGSSSAVL
-2210 ANTGNKIFQLGAIS
+2210 ANTGNKIFQLGTIA

-2230 VQYDFDAYDSTSGL
+2230 VQYDLDVFDSTSGL

-2249 ITSAGGLRL
+2249 VTSGGGIRL

-2275 SITAHGD
+2275 SLTAHGD

-2289 VTQSLGSVIDAD
+2289 VTQSSGSIIDAD
-2301 SGSIRVDGGSNAF
+2301 SGSIRVDGGGGTF
-2314 NISLLGTTQTA
+2314 NISLLGTTQTTSSA
-2325 STAGTA
+2325 STA

-2353 LGVSGKEV
+2353 LGVTGKEL

-2373 LSAATLAGKAGV
+2373 LSAATLGGKAGV

-2391 YLDNLGSFITTGALT
+2391 YLDNLGSFITTGALS

-2411 GAGTAGLKLTGDV
+2411 GAGTAGLKLTGNV
-2424 VAGAAS
+2424 TVGAAS

-2435 DGVLDLDTHSV
+2435 DGVLDLDTHGV
-2446 DATGVDMVL
+2446 DASGVDMVL
-2455 KGIAVSQTTGSSIK
+2455 KGVAVSQSTGSSIK
-2469 STTASIFGNTGNITL
+2469 STTAEIFGSTGNITL

-2545 TGNIEFRSLDGN
+2545 TGSIEFRSLDGN

-2577 STPAVATNGNV
+2577 STPGSATNGNV
-2588 QVNQTITTGSGSVN
+2588 QVNQTITTGSGSVSA
-2602 VVAQKEVN
+2602 VAQKEVN
-2610 LSKSVIST
+2610 LSKSVLST

-2694 TVDAVGLVQQVGAGA
+2694 TVNAVGLVQQVGAGA
-2709 TLASD
+2709 TIASD
-2714 SLAVTTANNGSIT
+2714 SLAVTTTNNGSVT
-2727 LTNATNDVAKL
+2727 LTNATNDVARL
-2738 SLRSRNAGGAAA
+2738 SLKSRNAGGTAA

-2777 AHGAIS
+2777 AHGAIA
-2783 TDSSGFPGT
+2783 TDSSGYPGT

-2865 LNSAGPV
+2865 LSSGGAV
-2872 TQTGAILSAKLG
+2872 TQTGAIVSAKLG
-2884 LQGSGSYTLNAA
+2884 LQGSGSFTLNAA

-2924 TIGSVNPT
+2924 TIGSVNPV

-2964 AGGSVSLTTT
+2964 AGGAVSLTTT

-2989 SGSDADIGLG
+2989 SGAAADSGLG

-3021 AITARG
+3021 TLTARG

-3035 NGNGGTVRLNA
+3035 NGNSGTVRLNA

-3059 INAGK
+3059 IDAGK
-3064 LLVNAAKASSLL
+3064 LLVSAAKASSLL
-3076 DTTNAVDLVAAKI
+3076 DTGNTVDLVAAKI
-3089 TGVGEGF
+3089 TGIGEGF

-3106 GGGDGVVTGIST
+3106 GGGDGTVTGIST
-3118 QGGAIDLGSSPVAVT
+3118 QGGAVDLGSSPVAVT
-3133 VSEAITTRGGSFSA
+3133 VSEAVTTRGGSFSA
-3147 TGVGSFDSSSVAIS
+3147 TDVGSFDSSSVTIS

-3167 YAAGAYQNGGAINVA
+3167 YASGAYQNGGAIHVA
-3182 TTASGGNVHT
+3182 TTAGGGNVHT

-3211 TLNADGVLTTSTIT
+3211 TLNANGVLTTSTIT
-3225 ALGQGTGTGTGGAVD
+3225 ALGQGTGIGGVVD

-3265 GGNISVTGPAQVS
+3265 GGNISVTGAAQVS
-3278 GGDRVLSTGAGS
+3278 GGDRVLSTGAGA

-3310 SVGTGNATFSSTV
+3310 SVGTGNATFSGVV
-3323 GGTSPLGALVVN
+3323 GGTSPLGALAVN

-3381 GITLGTTNGAVTFDK
+3381 GITLGTSNGAVTFDK

-3424 STTTLGAVTV
+3424 GTTALGAVTV

-3454 AGGTTQINGN
+3454 AGGTTQINGS

-3491 VTFGGSVDSQVTG
+3491 VTFGGTVDSQVTG

-3558 TDAPGKTQLGGNI
+3558 TDAPGKTQLGGDI
-3571 TTTGAQHFQDDVEVL
+3571 TTTGAQNYHDAVEALADV
-3586 TAVSLATTN
+3586 TLATTN
-3595 SAVSFDKAVDS
+3595 AAVSFDKTVDS
-3606 AAGQTAALTVG
+3606 AAGQTAAFTVG

-3623 TFSGLVGGTTA
+3623 TFSGVVGGTDA
-3634 LGALAVDSTGT
+3634 LGALTVNSTGT
-3645 TLFADAVRA
+3645 TLFADAVTA

-3661 GGTTRLGGNVTTGG
+3661 GGTTRLGGDVTTSG

-3703 LNSEAGEGNNL
+3703 LNSEASEGNSL

-3721 DVSFT
+3721 DVGFT

-3732 ASGRLGTLTVTSA
+3732 ATGRLGTLTVTSA

-3758 VQTAGSGTTTLNGA
+3758 AQTAGSGTTTLNGA

-3779 GVSLAGTHLAVN
+3779 GVSLAGTNLAVN
-3791 AGITTTNGGG
+3791 AGVTTTNGGV

-3829 GGISTAGDITTNG
+3829 GGISTAGDITTN
-3842 ADVTFASAAT
+3842 AANVTFASATT
-3852 LTGPVSINTGG
+3852 LTGPVTINTNG

-3898 ALGGTHALD
+3898 AVGGTHALD

-3917 TQSGAAPIKAAKL
+3917 TQSGAAPLKAAKL

-3966 GVEVGTVD
+3966 GVEVGTID

-3986 AGSSSVSL
+3986 GGSSNVSL
-3994 TLGGPLT
+3994 TLGGALT
-4001 QAVGAPILIGGNL
+4001 QAVGSPILIGGNL

-4127 VTTSTASV
+4127 VSTTTASV

-4150 GGKTISAVASG
+4150 GGKTISAVAGG

-4176 KITTKGTF
+4176 KITTKGSF
-4184 SDSGSSG
+4184 SDTGSSG

-4213 AANAGS
+4213 TANAS
-4219 AVSGAGAL
+4219 SLVSGAGAL

-4238 HVAAT
+4238 NVAAT

-4262 TAANLAVGSTG
+4262 TAADLAVGSTG
-4273 NLTQA
+4273 NLTQG
-4278 ANTAVRVGTLAIT
+4278 ANTAVRVNTLAIT
-4291 GAQSVTLD
+4291 GAQSATLD

-4306 VAASSVSGALSLANA
+4306 VAASNVSGALSLANA
-4321 QTLAVGTAGGI
+4321 QTLAVGTVGGI
-4332 DGITASGPV
+4332 DGITATGPV

-4373 NHAGAAALTVDTGH
+4373 NHAGAAALTVGTGH
-4387 WQVWSTDPAADT
+4387 WQVWSTDPALDT

-4410 DATYGTT
+4410 DATYGAS

-4447 STVTA
+4447 STNVA
-4452 TLVQGNYNVTAGL
+4452 TLAQGNFNITAGL

-4475 AGTFDDKNVGNAKK
+4475 AGSFDDKNVGNGKK
-4489 VSVSPVID
+4489 ISVSPVID
-4497 SASAGSIVVY
+4497 SVSDGSIAVY

-4521 IGKITKATLSAVTGI
+4521 IGKITKATVSAVTGI

-4550 LATGSAGFTGKYA
+4550 LVTGSAGFTGKFA
-4563 GDVLAVDTA
+4563 GDVLAVDSA

-4580 ASATSGTVNI
+4580 ASATPGTVNI

-4600 GNYALADTTA
+4600 GNYTLADSTA
-4610 STTATINPF
+4610 ATTATINAR

-4634 VGTGDLTLGTL
+4634 VGTGDLTIGTL
-4645 VGSETLALSGSGSVA
+4645 VGSETLTLSGAGSVA

-4684 AGLASNYTFVGGSQT
+4684 AGLASNYTFTGGTQT
-4699 VDVTKANLS
+4699 VDVTRANLS

-4716 TYDGSLSA
+4716 TYDGSLA
-4724 AGTAV
+4724 ASGTAV
-4729 VAAGGTQLFGADN
+4729 VAAGGTQLFG
-4742 LSGGTFAFTNANAGT
+4742 S
-4757 SKTVNTSAVTV
+4757 
-4768 NDGNSGG
+4768 
-4775 NYTVSYV
+4775 
-4782 ANTTST
+4782 
-4788 IDKAAITV
+4788 
-4796 STSDVTKT
+4796 
-4804 YDGTLTAAGT
+4804 
-4814 AVVTA
+4814 
-4819 GTLYTNASNGG
+4819 
-4830 ALDNLSG
+4830 DNLSG
-4837 GSFAFTDANA
+4837 GSFAFT
-4847 GTGNKTVTV
+4847 
-4856 GGVTVN
+4856 
-4862 DGASGGNYIVTY
+4862 
-4874 ASNTTSTINPYAVSL
+4874 
-4889 TGSRVYDGTTVVNTG
+4889 
-4904 DLTLGTLVG
+4904 
-4913 SETLALSGTG
+4913 
-4923 SVATRH
+4923 
-4929 VGTGKTV
+4929 
-4936 DVSGLSLV
+4936 
-4944 GDGTAGA
+4944 
-4951 GLASNYTF
+4951 
-4959 VGGSQTVDVTKAN
+4959 
-4972 LSVTTSDVTKTYDGS
+4972 
-4987 LSAAGTAV
+4987 
-4995 VAAGGTQ
+4995 
-5002 LFGADNLSGGTFAF
+5002 
-5016 TNANAGTSKTV
+5016 NANAGSNKTV

-5074 LTAAGTAVV
+5074 FSAAGTAVV
-5083 TAGTLYTNASN
+5083 TSGTLYNNASN

-5143 TTSTINPYAVSLT
+5143 TTSTI
-5156 GSRVYDGTT
+5156 
-5165 VVGTG
+5165 
-5170 DLTLGTLVGSETLTL
+5170 
-5185 SGAGSVATRHV
+5185 
-5196 GTGKTVDV
+5196 
-5204 SGLSLV
+5204 
-5210 GDGTAG
+5210 
-5216 AGLASNYTFVGGS
+5216 
-5229 QTVDVTKANL
+5229 
-5239 SVTTSDVTKTYD
+5239 
-5251 GSLSAAGTAVVAAG
+5251 
-5265 GTQLFGADNLSGGTF
+5265 
-5280 AFTNANAGTSKT
+5280 
-5292 VNTSAVT
+5292 
-5299 VNDGNSG
+5299 
-5306 GNYTVSYVANSTST
+5306 
-5320 IDKAAITVST
+5320 DKAAITVST
-5330 SDVTKTYDGTLSA
+5330 SDVTKS
-5343 AGTAVVTAGTLYTN
+5343 
-5357 ASNGGALDNLSGGS
+5357 
-5371 FAFTDAN
+5371 
-5378 AGTGNK
+5378 
-5384 TVTVGGVTVNDGA
+5384 
-5397 SGGNYTV
+5397 
-5404 TYASNTASTI
+5404 
-5414 DKAAITVGTSDVTKA
+5414 

-5440 VVLSGTLYT
+5440 IVLTGTLYN

-5498 ASNTTSTID
+5498 ASNTHSTID
-5507 KAQLTVVADVADRTY
+5507 RAQLTVVADVADRTY
-5522 DGTLNATLN
+5522 DGSINATLN
-5531 GMSLVGLVGSETVIP
+5531 GMTLVGLVGTETVIP

-5551 TRFADKNA
+5551 TRFADKTA

-5572 LDGLNGGVATNYQVA
+5572 LDGSSGGLATNYQVA
-5587 STATGTASIVRANV
+5587 STATGSASIAKANV

-5647 TKNVGANKL
+5647 SKNVGTAKL

-5668 GGNYNLIQPTGMH
+5668 GANYNLIQPTGMH

-5782 DGNTTASVTLSDNR
+5782 DGNSTASVTLSDNR
-5796 ASGDSLA
+5796 ANGDSLT

-5822 TVNGISVSGADIGNY
+5822 TVNGINVTGADIGNY
-5837 TFNTTAI
+5837 TFNATAT

-5854 TISGV
+5854 TVSGV

-5874 GTGGAVLSG
+5874 GTSGAVLSG
-5883 LLDGDVVSVGLGSG
+5883 LLAGDVVSVGLGSG

-5907 KAVTVTGIALSGANA
+5907 KAVTVTSLVLTGANA
-5922 GSYTLQLPVGLTAD
+5922 ASYTLQLPAGLTAD

-5942 TAVTG
+5942 SAVTG
-5947 ITAASKVYDGNVA
+5947 ITADSKTYDGSVA
-5960 AALNTGAAGFTGTLA
+5960 AALNTGAAGFTGKLA
-5975 GDVLSVASASGV
+5975 GDVLNVTSASGV

-5992 AGTGKTVSI
+5992 AGTAKTVTI
-6001 GNIVLGG
+6001 GNVVLGG

-6018 AATTTADITPKAI
+6018 TATTTADITPKAI
-6031 TVSGITASNKVYD
+6031 TVGGITAGNKVYD
-6044 ATTAATLNTGA
+6044 ATTAATLNTTG

-6066 VGVSGTGQFADKNVG
+6066 VGVTGTGQFADKNVG
-6081 TAKAV
+6081 TAKPV
-6086 AITSLVLDGA
+6086 AITSLTLDGA
-6096 DAGNYTVTTSAAP
+6096 DAGNYTVTNTSAP
-6109 TADITPRALTADGIS
+6109 TADITPRALTAGGIS

-6129 YDGTTAATLDTTA
+6129 YDGTTAATLDTSA

-6153 DVSLVATAATGSFAS
+6153 DVSLVASAASGSFAS

-6212 IIAANKVYDG
+6212 IVAANKVYDG
-6222 TRVASVDAGA
+6222 TRVASLDTTG
-6232 AVLAGVVMGD
+6232 AVLAGVVLGD
-6242 TVGIDASGVTGSF
+6242 SVGIDASGVTGSF
-6255 ANKQAGSARAVTI
+6255 ANKQAGSAKAVTI
-6268 AGLGLTGA
+6268 AGLALAGA

-6291 DVAAR
+6291 DIATR
-6296 ALTVAVSTN
+6296 ALAVAVSSN
-6305 GKLYDGS
+6305 GKVYDGS

-6317 SLSDNRLAGDLL
+6317 SLTDNRLAGDLVS
-6329 NLSYTSASFD
+6329 LSYTSASFD
-6339 TAEVGLG
+6339 SAEVGFG
-6346 KPIQVQG
+6346 KTIQVQG

-6368 TTASTTG
+6368 TIASTTG
-6375 NISALDSVVPPPPV
+6375 SISALDSVVPPPPV

-6402 QAQVFDSAL
+6402 QAQVFDAAL
-6411 PGTGGS
+6411 P
-6417 SGVVGGS
+6417 GS
-6424 GGVSGGLA
+6424 GGVSGGLS
-6432 GGSASSGLTGAT
+6432 GSSSGLGGSGASGGLAGGT
-6444 GGGLGGAG
+6444 GGGLGGTG
-6452 GGLGGS
+6452 GGLGSS
-6458 GTASSGLGA
+6458 GAAASGLGA
-6467 GGSGG
+6467 G
-6472 IASGAGIGSGSGT
+6472 ASGAGAAVGGSVAG
-6485 AGSGGV
+6485 AGS
-6491 QAGAPATAGSGG
+6491 TT
-6503 VSGAVSA
+6503 VSA
-6510 PAAGSGSGASSAVT
+6510 STGSAPVAGSGSGASSAAV

-6561 SVPKDVYAG
+6561 NVPKDVYAG
-6570 EGQSALA
+6570 EGQAALA

-6585 GSPVPAWIKHDPQSM
+6585 GSPVPPWIKHDPQSM

>member
-1 MNGHASMNRIY
+1 MNRIY

-66 LGAALLTFGMNAF
+66 LGAALLTLGMNAF

-100 ISQGG
+100 ISQSG

-161 NGQLVLVNPNG
+161 NGQVVLVNPNG

-387 RVSITADTV
+387 RITVTADTV

-448 ITLSAATMDVSGLL
+448 ITLSAATMDVSGVL
-462 AGGQVRLEGGP
+462 AGGQIRLVGGQ

-511 GDHVGLFEGAELDAS
+511 GDHVGLFEGTELDAS

-552 TFVAEGAVIRA
+552 TFVADGAVIRA
-563 DATDA
+563 DATDT

-587 ISAQGGAHGGDG
+587 ISARGGANGGDG

-615 VNLLAS
+615 VDLLAS
-621 AGQAGSLLLD
+621 AGRAGTLLLD
-631 PHNLTISGGADTIA
+631 PYNLTISSGADTIA

-655 VLSVATLQNALANGN
+655 VLNVATLQNALANGN

-696 YSLSLTA
+696 YSLTLTA

-771 NIDLTTAS
+771 NIDLTTAT

-839 LSTASGSNGSI
+839 LTTASGSNGSI
-850 IYTGNVHA
+850 SYTGSVHA

-877 TGAVTVVSASA
+877 TGAVKVVSASA
-888 GGAITLG
+888 GGAITFG

-951 SGDVTAIAGANI
+951 SGDVTALAGANI

-1049 IGAPGTGKNI
+1049 IGAPGTGKKI

-1138 GSAPLSS
+1138 GAAPLSS

-1480 YVATASSGAVV
+1480 YVASASSGAVV
-1491 IRAATA
+1491 VRAATA

-1503 IGQLSGGS
+1503 IGQLSGGLT
-1511 AASNAD
+1511 ASNAD

-1830 TTTGGANLTSGTMY
+1830 TTSGGVNLTGGTMY

-1861 DLQAHHGGGGDLIL
+1861 DLQAHHGGGDDLIL

-1887 LYIIG
+1887 LYISG
-1892 SGNDIFIQNA
+1892 SGNDIFIRNA
-1902 NNVQLHNIELRSGSK
+1902 NNVQLNNIELHGGSK
-1917 VVLGGVGTGVGGAD
+1917 LVLGGVGTGVAGAD

-1936 NVTQVGR
+1936 NVTQTSR
-1943 IYSESDTTD
+1943 IYSDSDTTD
-1952 VIGAVAGSVNMN
+1952 LSGAVSGSVNLN
-1964 SSNQFYRLGYFATGG
+1964 GNNEIYRLGYFATGG

-1984 NQDRNLTVVGA
+1984 DINRNLTVVGA
-1995 VSSAS
+1995 VSSAT

-2010 GITLTSTGS
+2010 GITLASAGS
-2019 LSANA
+2019 LTANT

-2052 GGIALTGGGSITNNS
+2052 GGIALTGGGNITNNS
-2067 TGTLTTYGISAGEYA
+2067 TGTLTTGGSAMMRSVYGSLTLGGDISAGANGIQLTSGGTITQTAGVLTTPGAVSGPDQSGGTSPTYANPSALGAISLTGNNVIGSVGPFYLNNASSGAFSLNDTTGGLTLTGPIKTSTGNVTLTTNGGALNLATYGISAGEYA
-2082 SGGGNI
+2082 SGGANI

-2095 IQASRS
+2095 IQAAGS

-2130 ASGDIVLS
+2130 AAGDIVLS
-2138 GTVQTASASASAV
+2138 GTVQTASASASASAV

-2194 VDIKTLN
+2194 VDVKTLN

-2353 LGVSGKEV
+2353 LGVTGKEL

-2411 GAGTAGLKLTGDV
+2411 GAGTAGLKLTGNV

-2455 KGIAVSQTTGSSIK
+2455 KGVAVSQTTGSSIK

-2577 STPAVATNGNV
+2577 STPGSATNGNV

-2709 TLASD
+2709 TIASD

-2865 LNSAGPV
+2865 LSSAGPV

-3021 AITARG
+3021 TITARG

-3035 NGNGGTVRLNA
+3035 IGNSGTVRLNA

-3076 DTTNAVDLVAAKI
+3076 DTTNAVDLVAARI

-3133 VSEAITTRGGSFSA
+3133 VSEAVTTRGGSFSA

-3167 YAAGAYQNGGAINVA
+3167 YAAGAYQNGGAIHVA

-3192 GTLVTSGSAGAS
+3192 GTLITSGSAGAS

-3225 ALGQGTGTGTGGAVD
+3225 ALGQGTGTGGAVD

-3258 VAATAAA
+3258 VAASAAA
-3265 GGNISVTGPAQVS
+3265 GGNISITGAAQVT

-3290 GNVVFNGSLDADGTP
+3290 GDVVFNGSLDADGTP

-3310 SVGTGNATFSSTV
+3310 SVGTGNATFSSAV

-3335 SAGTTRFDA
+3335 SAGTTRFDG
-3344 AVSAASVTTDEPGTT
+3344 AVSAASVTTDEPGST
-3359 LLNGNVTT
+3359 LLNGNVTTT

-3381 GITLGTTNGAVTFDK
+3381 GITLGTANGAVTFDK
-3396 TVDSETGETNAL
+3396 TVDSQTGETNAL

-3424 STTTLGAVTV
+3424 GTTALGAVTV

-3480 APLTLA
+3480 APLAFA
-3486 TTDSA
+3486 TTNSA
-3491 VTFGGSVDSQVTG
+3491 VTFGGTVDSQVTG

-3517 TGDVSFMGVVGG
+3517 SGDVSFMGVVGG
-3529 AVKGAPGAIVVNSG
+3529 AVKGAPGAIVVNSS

-3586 TAVSLATTN
+3586 TGVSLATTN
-3595 SAVSFDKAVDS
+3595 SAVTFDKAVDS

-3645 TLFADAVRA
+3645 TLFADAVHA
-3654 ASVTTNA
+3654 ASVTTNV
-3661 GGTTRLGGNVTTGG
+3661 GGTTRLGGNVTTSG

-3721 DVSFT
+3721 DVGFT

-3732 ASGRLGTLTVTSA
+3732 ANGRLGTLTVTSA

-3791 AGITTTNGGG
+3791 AGITTTNAGG

-3829 GGISTAGDITTNG
+3829 GGISTAGDIITNG
-3842 ADVTFASAAT
+3842 ADVTFASATT

-3917 TQSGAAPIKAAKL
+3917 TQSGGAPIKAAKL

-3936 NVTLANTGNDVDVLA
+3936 NVTLTNTGNDVDVLA

-3986 AGSSSVSL
+3986 AGSSNVSL

-4001 QAVGAPILIGGNL
+4001 QAVGSPILIGGNL

-4150 GGKTISAVASG
+4150 GGKTISAVAGG
-4161 NAIVLN
+4161 NAIVLG

-4201 DLGAISLIVQQS
+4201 DLGSVSLIVQQS

-4227 NLGNAGNQFSG
+4227 NLANAGNQFSG
-4238 HVAAT
+4238 SVAAT

-4373 NHAGAAALTVDTGH
+4373 NHAGAAALTVDAGH

-4399 LGGLAPDFKQY
+4399 LGGLAPDLKQY

-4447 STVTA
+4447 STTAA

-4465 LAGDAVVFGT
+4465 VGSDAVVFGT
-4475 AGTFDDKNVGNAKK
+4475 VGSFDDKNVGSAKK

-4572 TGNFASKN
+4572 TGHFASKN

-4610 STTATINPF
+4610 STTATINP
-4619 AVSLTGSRVYDGTTV
+4619 
-4634 VGTGDLTLGTL
+4634 
-4645 VGSETLALSGSGSVA
+4645 
-4660 TRHVGTGKTVD
+4660 
-4671 VSGLSLVGDGTAG
+4671 
-4684 AGLASNYTFVGGSQT
+4684 
-4699 VDVTKANLS
+4699 
-4708 VTTSDVTK
+4708 
-4716 TYDGSLSA
+4716 
-4724 AGTAV
+4724 
-4729 VAAGGTQLFGADN
+4729 
-4742 LSGGTFAFTNANAGT
+4742 
-4757 SKTVNTSAVTV
+4757 
-4768 NDGNSGG
+4768 
-4775 NYTVSYV
+4775 
-4782 ANTTST
+4782 
-4788 IDKAAITV
+4788 
-4796 STSDVTKT
+4796 
-4804 YDGTLTAAGT
+4804 
-4814 AVVTA
+4814 
-4819 GTLYTNASNGG
+4819 
-4830 ALDNLSG
+4830 
-4837 GSFAFTDANA
+4837 
-4847 GTGNKTVTV
+4847 
-4856 GGVTVN
+4856 
-4862 DGASGGNYIVTY
+4862 
-4874 ASNTTSTINPYAVSL
+4874 YAVSL
-4889 TGSRVYDGTTVVNTG
+4889 TGSRVYN
-4904 DLTLGTLVG
+4904 
-4913 SETLALSGTG
+4913 
-4923 SVATRH
+4923 
-4929 VGTGKTV
+4929 
-4936 DVSGLSLV
+4936 
-4944 GDGTAGA
+4944 
-4951 GLASNYTF
+4951 
-4959 VGGSQTVDVTKAN
+4959 
-4972 LSVTTSDVTKTYDGS
+4972 
-4987 LSAAGTAV
+4987 
-4995 VAAGGTQ
+4995 
-5002 LFGADNLSGGTFAF
+5002 
-5016 TNANAGTSKTV
+5016 
-5027 NTSAVTVN
+5027 
-5035 DGNSG
+5035 
-5040 GNYTVSYVAN
+5040 
-5050 TTSTIDKAA
+5050 
-5059 ITVSTSNVTKTYDGT
+5059 
-5074 LTAAGTAVV
+5074 
-5083 TAGTLYTNASN
+5083 
-5094 GGALDNL
+5094 
-5101 SGGSFAFTDANAG
+5101 
-5114 TGNKTV
+5114 
-5120 TVGGVTVNDG
+5120 
-5130 ASGGNYTVTYASN
+5130 
-5143 TTSTINPYAVSLT
+5143 
-5156 GSRVYDGTT
+5156 GTT

-5216 AGLASNYTFVGGS
+5216 AGLASNYTFVGGT
-5229 QTVDVTKANL
+5229 QTVNVTKANL

-5251 GSLSAAGTAVVAAG
+5251 GSLAASGTAVVAAG
-5265 GTQLFGADNLSGGTF
+5265 GTQLFGGDTLSGGTF
-5280 AFTNANAGTSKT
+5280 AFTNANAGTNKT

-5306 GNYTVSYVANSTST
+5306 GNYTVSYVANTTST
-5320 IDKAAITVST
+5320 IDKATITVST
-5330 SDVTKTYDGTLSA
+5330 SNVTKTYDGTLSA
-5343 AGTAVVTAGTLYTN
+5343 AGTAVVTSGTLFNN

-5371 FAFTDAN
+5371 FAFTNAN

-5404 TYASNTASTI
+5404 TYASNTTSTI
-5414 DKAAITVGTSDVTKA
+5414 NKAAITVGTSDVTKA

-5440 VVLSGTLYT
+5440 VVLSGTLYS

-5507 KAQLTVVADVADRTY
+5507 RAQLTVVADVADRTY
-5522 DGTLNATLN
+5522 DGTINATLN

-5551 TRFADKNA
+5551 PRFVDKSA

-5572 LDGLNGGVATNYQVA
+5572 LDGINGGVATNYQVA
-5587 STATGTASIVRANV
+5587 STATGTASIARANV

-5647 TKNVGANKL
+5647 TKNVGTNKL

-5782 DGNTTASVTLSDNR
+5782 DGTAAASVTLSDNR

-5822 TVNGISVSGADIGNY
+5822 TVNGISVTGADIGNY

-5960 AALNTGAAGFTGTLA
+5960 AALNTGAAGFSGKLA

-5992 AGTGKTVSI
+5992 AGTGKTVTI
-6001 GNIVLGG
+6001 GNVVLGG
-6008 ADAGNYVFTG
+6008 ADASNYVFTG
-6018 AATTTADITPKAI
+6018 TATTTADITPKAI

-6081 TAKAV
+6081 TAKPV

-6096 DAGNYTVTTSAAP
+6096 DAGNYTVTTRAAP
-6109 TADITPRALTADGIS
+6109 TADITPRALTAGGIS

-6129 YDGTTAATLDTTA
+6129 YDGTTAATLDTAA

-6153 DVSLVATAATGSFAS
+6153 DVSLVATGATGSFAS
-6168 KNVGVAKAV
+6168 KHVGVAKAV
-6177 TVSGLALGGADAGNY
+6177 TVSGLALGGVDAGNY

-6212 IIAANKVYDG
+6212 IVAANKVYDG
-6222 TRVASVDAGA
+6222 TRVASLDTGA

-6255 ANKQAGSARAVTI
+6255 ANKQAGNAKAVTI

-6296 ALTVAVSTN
+6296 ALTVAASTT

-6417 SGVVGGS
+6417 TGVVGGS

-6458 GTASSGLGA
+6458 GTASSGLGSV
-6467 GGSGG
+6467 GSGG

-6510 PAAGSGSGASSAVT
+6510 PAAGSGSGASAAVA

-6531 VNVQLLQAPASTQTG
+6531 VNVQLLQAPAATQTG

-6561 SVPKDVYAG
+6561 NVPKDVYAG